1 MSVSTNNVSLFE
13 SLMNLFKLYVADA
26 KLSMAQKL
34 SHALAATAILF
45 VGAMLG
51 LGAMLFLTFALL
63 LYLSKFLGLVY
74 ASMAVAGIYA
84 LLIALIV
91 MFRRILVDDPITRM
105 VTSLMLDAPE
115 PEASETSTSITKTNE
130 NEGN

>member
-1 MSVSTNNVSLFE
+1 
-13 SLMNLFKLYVADA
+13 
-26 KLSMAQKL
+26 MAQKL

-45 VGAMLG
+45 AGAMLG

-105 VTSLMLDAPE
+105 
-115 PEASETSTSITKTNE
+115 EASETSTSITKTNE